1 MVNNKVEPEGTRGDL
16 MEALE
21 GAASHKPITNPTTGR
36 TTVYLQASTTACIMR
51 VDTGQR
57 LAHTLHPILG
67 R

>member
-1 MVNNKVEPEGTRGDL
+1 

-57 LAHTLHPILG
+57 LAQTLHPILG

>member
-1 MVNNKVEPEGTRGDL
+1 
-16 MEALE
+16 MEALN

-36 TTVYLQASTTACIMR
+36 ATVYLEVSTIGDAKR

-57 LAHTLHPILG
+57 LTHTLLLTLG